1 MFYVHV
7 LKRELVFLE
16 LLLLLLLLSVLNL
29 GTKFLVCYGLLKLF
43 IYIFM
48 KKLNFKIKR
57 KLLLIDFEWS
67 KYLRRTN
74 TSNVRVVDN

>member
-16 LLLLLLLLSVLNL
+16 LLLLLLSVLNL
-29 GTKFLVCYGLLKLF
+29 GTKFLVCYELLKLF

-57 KLLLIDFEWS
+57 NLLLIDFEWS

-74 TSNVRVVDN
+74 ASNVRVVDN